1 MLEQIS
7 VKIKKSKKE
16 KKEKREAREE
26 FEHFEGDA
34 VEEIVEIHSKKE
46 KKEKKMKRASML
58 DDEPLNSSSCKSVNT
73 DAEIIKD
80 KKDRKKKRES
90 IVKEEVVVIE
100 EAEEI
105 SDSTLQPKKKKD
117 KKTKKESPV
126 SDGEAVSETVNTLE
140 ETPKKK
146 KSKHDKDLQVVEKPI
161 GHDANVCISTPIGS
175 YHDYDETTGGA
186 KYWRRIDVDKYQ
198 DVVTGTKFEDNSHYA
213 KGGDSWGD
221 DAADRLGKVKGKG
234 FKKEMQKLKRASW
247 KGCGSID
254 TGVNSVQ
261 FSDWEE

>member
-1 MLEQIS
+1 MLEHETL
-7 VKIKKSKKE
+7 KIKKSKKDKKQ
-16 KKEKREAREE
+16 KKEERHQLDFAQASDAEE
-26 FEHFEGDA
+26 VVQVDP
-34 VEEIVEIHSKKE
+34 KKE
-46 KKEKKMKRASML
+46 KKDKKRKRDSML
-58 DDEPLNSSSCKSVNT
+58 EDEPVELSVESSIATES
-73 DAEIIKD
+73 D
-80 KKDRKKKRES
+80 KKKH
-90 IVKEEVVVIE
+90 
-100 EAEEI
+100 
-105 SDSTLQPKKKKD
+105 KKD
-117 KKTKKESPV
+117 KKRKRQEVPDEELMLVEDCMENTDLTEPQKKKKNKKAKKDSLISESEDVP
-126 SDGEAVSETVNTLE
+126 EKREIIP

-146 KSKHDKDLQVVEKPI
+146 NAYPAREEHFEEKPI
-161 GHDANVCISTPIGS
+161 GNDTTVSISTPMGS
-175 YHDYDETTGGA
+175 QEYDENTGGA

-198 DVVTGTKFEDNSHYA
+198 NVVTGTKFEDNSHYA